1 MAESKPF
8 SVTVHPYPSKGVRH
22 ACVYE
27 LGSSSARNALVFTGG
42 LGDGPH
48 TVPYIRTVASKI
60 EAAEGLSYS
69 VFEMRIRSS
78 FSGFGW
84 NCLANDVEDISA
96 AVKYLRGFGKEKIVL
111 MGHSTGSQDCIE
123 YTNYDKYHNEP
134 VDGFILQGSV
144 SDREALPIEKGKEAM
159 AKAVALA
166 TEMIKSGRG
175 DDAIPKSQLPF
186 EADPWPITAYRF
198 HSLAGDGGDDD
209 YFSSDLPDERVTA
222 IWGRVKQPILVVP
235 SAEDQY
241 VPKTVDFEKLLAKW
255 KSFCPAMSDLSGLI
269 PGASHTVDLP
279 SSQEWL
285 AERVVSFL
293 RSLDK

>member
-1 MAESKPF
+1 MADSKPF

-22 ACVYE
+22 ACLYE
-27 LGSSSARNALVFTGG
+27 LGSSSARNALVFIGG

-48 TVPYIRTVASKI
+48 TVPYIKTVAAKI
-60 EAAEGLSYS
+60 EATQGLSYS
-69 VFEMRIRSS
+69 VFEIRIRSS

-84 NCLANDVEDISA
+84 SSLTNDVEDISD
-96 AVKYLRGFGKEKIVL
+96 AVKYLRGIGKEKVVL

-123 YTNYDKYHNEP
+123 YTDYDKHHNEL

-144 SDREALPIEKGKEAM
+144 SDREALPVEKGKEAID
-159 AKAVALA
+159 KAVALA
-166 TEMIKSGRG
+166 TEMIKSGRA
-175 DDAIPKSQLPF
+175 DDAVPKSQLSF
-186 EADPWPITAYRF
+186 ESDPWPITAYRF
-198 HSLAGDGGDDD
+198 HSLAGVGGDDD
-209 YFSSDLPDERVTA
+209 YFSSDLPDEKVAAT
-222 IWGRVKQPILVVP
+222 WGRVKQPILVVP

-269 PGASHTVDLP
+269 PGATHTVDLP

-285 AERVVSFL
+285 GNRVVSFL
-293 RSLDK
+293 GSLDK